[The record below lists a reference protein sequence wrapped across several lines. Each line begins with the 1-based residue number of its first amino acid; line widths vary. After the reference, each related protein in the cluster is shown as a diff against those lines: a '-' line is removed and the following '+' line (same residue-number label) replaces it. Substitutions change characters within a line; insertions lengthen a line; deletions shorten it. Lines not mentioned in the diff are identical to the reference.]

1 MPRILFLLFF
11 PILAMAQ
18 VDANSIQDLFNQ
30 EKFIEAETI
39 LKSHLKQYPNDVE
52 AVELLGDAYGHQKK
66 WDEAIESYQS
76 LIDFDHKNANFHYK
90 YGGVLGMKAL
100 SVSKVR
106 ALTLIGDVE
115 EAFIKA
121 AELDANHIDARWALV
136 EYYMKLPGF
145 LGGGVSSA
153 LLYAN
158 QLEML
163 SKVDGY
169 LAKGFIYESDK
180 EPELAENYYKM
191 AITEGGSLVCY
202 DKLTKFYI
210 AQDEP
215 EKAILNLKAAYEKHQ
230 DSDLLIQIR
239 DLENDKQ

>member
-11 PILAMAQ
+11 PIITMAQ
-18 VDANSIQDLFNQ
+18 VDASKVHVLFNQ
-30 EKFIEAETI
+30 GRFVEAETI
-39 LKSHLKQYPNDVE
+39 LKSFLKENANDLQ
-52 AVELLGDAYGHQKK
+52 ALELLGDAYGHQKE
-66 WDEAIESYQS
+66 WDKAIESYKS
-76 LIDFDHKNANFHYK
+76 LITRNDKNANYQYK

-115 EAFIKA
+115 DAFIKA
-121 AELDANHIDARWALV
+121 SKLDAKHIDARWALV

-145 LGGGVSSA
+145 LGGGISSA
-153 LLYAN
+153 LPYAN
-158 QLEML
+158 ELEKL

-169 LAKGFIYESDK
+169 LAKGLIYENDK
-180 EPELAENYYKM
+180 ENELAEKYYKM

-210 AQDEP
+210 AQDET
-215 EKAILNLKAAYEKHQ
+215 EKAILNLKAAYKKHQ
-230 DSDLLIQIR
+230 DADLLTQIKA
-239 DLENDKQ
+239 LEEQ